1 MEIPKEKILLVDDED
16 AIRGILSKGLSARGY
31 ICDQAENGEQA
42 ISLYNEVKPDFV
54 TLDITMPGVDGLHA
68 LDSILS
74 EHPDAK
80 VVIVSAVGQKQ
91 IVFQALSKGA
101 KDFIVKPFE
110 RERVLRA
117 VNRLFD

>member
-1 MEIPKEKILLVDDED
+1 VYRGLIVDDATVMRMRLRD
-16 AIRGILSKGLSARGY
+16 ILEPKYKITAE
-31 ICDQAENGEQA
+31 AENGEQA